1 MTQLARLKVRREF
14 LAVAKGHKQVR
25 RGLVLQAL
33 ARSAPDK
40 TKHPA
45 HTPLDPV
52 MRYGLTAS
60 KKTGNAVAR
69 NRARRRLR
77 ALAEEILPKKGKTGF
92 DYVLIARATTQEQ
105 SYASLAKD
113 LESALK
119 RVHDAASQ
127 NSFAS
132 VEEARP

>member
-33 ARSAPDK
+33 HRAGQDK
-40 TKHPA
+40 TKQSTR
-45 HTPLDPV
+45 TPPDHE
-52 MRYGLTAS
+52 MRFGLTAS

-69 NRARRRLR
+69 NHARRRLR
-77 ALAEEILPKKGKTGF
+77 ALAEEILPQKGKSGF
-92 DYVLIARATTQEQ
+92 DYVLIARAATREQ

-119 RVHDAASQ
+119 RVHDNA
-127 NSFAS
+127 NLTSFAS
-132 VEEARP
+132 VEEAHP